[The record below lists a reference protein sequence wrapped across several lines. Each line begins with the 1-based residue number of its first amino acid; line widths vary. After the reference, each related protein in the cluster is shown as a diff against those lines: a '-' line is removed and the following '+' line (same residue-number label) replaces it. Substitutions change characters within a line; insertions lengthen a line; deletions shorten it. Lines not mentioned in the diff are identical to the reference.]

1 MQLHVHP
8 FFSNEICIIHQNFKI
23 NECTNPSS
31 LLSIYPKT
39 PDNRS
44 IYIYTYKIHLP
55 HILVLYSTT
64 TTTKIIHAPAHT
76 SSWLEIQRRKKKGLY
91 SQQLQHKLCNSFS
104 RCTTDWDISLPT
116 SIFFNETEKVF
127 SLIKNSCLRN
137 QRWKIIIPCKSE
149 KGYKTHPQNFQRKK
163 VRLWAWMG
171 YKYPIQQLCSC
182 EEHVMMGIKTKENKR
197 MNNISCRS
205 KKNNLLDACALLW
218 WLKEGNFLNISPKGY
233 NCTWHQ
239 AAGAKS
245 GKKPEL

>member
-64 TTTKIIHAPAHT
+64 TTKIIHAPAHT
-76 SSWLEIQRRKKKGLY
+76 SSWLEIQRRKKKKKRIIFTAIAAQTMQFIQPVYDRLGHLIANLYFLQWDWKGLQSY
-91 SQQLQHKLCNSFS
+91 
-104 RCTTDWDISLPT
+104 
-116 SIFFNETEKVF
+116 
-127 SLIKNSCLRN
+127 KNSCLRN
-137 QRWKIIIPCKSE
+137 QRWKIIIACKS
-149 KGYKTHPQNFQRKK
+149 KKDYKTHPQNFQRKK

-182 EEHVMMGIKTKENKR
+182 EEYVMMGIKTKK
-197 MNNISCRS
+197 I
-205 KKNNLLDACALLW
+205 
-218 WLKEGNFLNISPKGY
+218 KEWITL
-233 NCTWHQ
+233 
-239 AAGAKS
+239 AVGATRIICWMPVLCSDDLRKAIF
-245 GKKPEL
+245 

>member
-1 MQLHVHP
+1 MQFIQLV
-8 FFSNEICIIHQNFKI
+8 
-23 NECTNPSS
+23 
-31 LLSIYPKT
+31 Y
-39 PDNRS
+39 NRLG
-44 IYIYTYKIHLP
+44 HL
-55 HILVLYSTT
+55 IANLYFLQ
-64 TTTKIIHAPAHT
+64 
-76 SSWLEIQRRKKKGLY
+76 WDWKGLQSY
-91 SQQLQHKLCNSFS
+91 
-104 RCTTDWDISLPT
+104 
-116 SIFFNETEKVF
+116 
-127 SLIKNSCLRN
+127 KNSCLRN
-137 QRWKIIIPCKSE
+137 QRWKIIIACKS
-149 KGYKTHPQNFQRKK
+149 KKDYKTHPQNFQRKK

-218 WLKEGNFLNISPKGY
+218 WLKEGNFLNISPKCY